1 MNQVASTENIFILC
15 TRGGQSND
23 KQDRYLK
30 QNYFNNSLA
39 L

>member
-15 TRGGQSND
+15 TRSGQSND